1 MNVFLT
7 GSSRGI
13 GKEIKNI
20 FEENGH
26 NVFFPNRNEMDLS
39 DLDKVKNYLNN
50 FKDDIH
56 ILINNAG
63 VSNPKNLI
71 DIEIEEFQKIS
82 NINFNS
88 HFLITQ
94 HFLKK
99 FIFNNINGKI
109 LNIGSIRITELKE
122 GRFEYSLN
130 KNSLHTMTK
139 YIVKEC
145 SKHNIICNTLSPG
158 FVDTEMLH
166 KNNNFNKINDMLN
179 TIPIKRFANKR
190 EISEIVYF
198 LCVNNSY
205 INGQNIIIDGGL
217 SCI

>member
-7 GSSRGI
+7 GASRGI

-26 NVFFPNRNEMDLS
+26 NIFFPNRDEMNLS
-39 DLDKVKNYLNN
+39 DLDKVKSYLNN
-50 FKDDIH
+50 FKEDVH

-63 VSNPKNLI
+63 VSVPKNLI
-71 DIEIEEFQKIS
+71 DIEIKEFQKIS

-139 YIVKEC
+139 YIVKEY

-158 FVDTEMLH
+158 FVETEMLH

-179 TIPIKRFANKR
+179 TIPIKRFANTR
-190 EISEIVYF
+190 EIAETAYF